1 MRVIVREKDKS
12 QAALIFGL
20 PFYTFIAGLIFIIAS
35 RFLINSP
42 AQWGWL
48 AKTLLILLCLWSF
61 LVFLYLCYWL
71 VKIIKLGRKQWI

>member
-20 PFYTFIAGLIFIIAS
+20 PFYTFIFGLIFIIGT
-35 RFLINSP
+35 RFLIKAP

-48 AKTLLILLCLWSF
+48 AKTLLAGLTLWSLF
-61 LVFLYLCYWL
+61 IFVYLSYWL
-71 VKIIKLGRKQWI
+71 IKIIRLGRKS